1 MVFSSI
7 LFLAVFLPIFLLC
20 FYLTPVRF
28 RKFVISAFSII
39 FYAWGAPVFILFLLF
54 SSVLDYWITR
64 QFNGQNKKSFL
75 WASILLNVGLL
86 VYFKYFNFF
95 THNAEI
101 LLEYW
106 DFESYHFNDIVLPIG
121 ISFFTFQK
129 ISYSIDVYSGQN
141 KPLDKFSDYL
151 LFIIMFPQLIAGPI
165 VRYKDVNLQIQN
177 YLQNTFEFKTHGL
190 YRFIIGLF
198 KKVIIANTFAFVV
211 NQINGLGIDSLS
223 TSQAWTSA
231 LAYCFQI
238 YYDFSGYSD
247 MAIGL
252 GLMMGFKFPENF
264 NFPYVSKS
272 ITEFWQRWHITLG
285 SWMRDYLY
293 IPLGGNQSGRTRTYT
308 NLIVVFFISGFWHGA
323 NWNFICW
330 GLYHGLFLIMER
342 SFGYK
347 LLLKL
352 PNGLQIL
359 YTFFVVLVGWVF
371 FSMDMESAI
380 CFTEKLF
387 SYHSIQTEV
396 MISSK
401 SWFWMTFGVFWAFIG
416 ISNNI
421 NTKLNQFYTWS
432 LNGHVLKQLGIFL
445 FLILILVLCFITL
458 ISSGFNPF
466 IYYRF

>member
-1 MVFSSI
+1 
-7 LFLAVFLPIFLLC
+7 
-20 FYLTPVRF
+20 
-28 RKFVISAFSII
+28 
-39 FYAWGAPVFILFLLF
+39 
-54 SSVLDYWITR
+54 
-64 QFNGQNKKSFL
+64 
-75 WASILLNVGLL
+75 
-86 VYFKYFNFF
+86 
-95 THNAEI
+95 
-101 LLEYW
+101 
-106 DFESYHFNDIVLPIG
+106 
-121 ISFFTFQK
+121 
-129 ISYSIDVYSGQN
+129 
-141 KPLDKFSDYL
+141 
-151 LFIIMFPQLIAGPI
+151 
-165 VRYKDVNLQIQN
+165 
-177 YLQNTFEFKTHGL
+177 
-190 YRFIIGLF
+190 
-198 KKVIIANTFAFVV
+198 
-211 NQINGLGIDSLS
+211 
-223 TSQAWTSA
+223 
-231 LAYCFQI
+231 
-238 YYDFSGYSD
+238 
-247 MAIGL
+247 
-252 GLMMGFKFPENF
+252 
-264 NFPYVSKS
+264 
-272 ITEFWQRWHITLG
+272 
-285 SWMRDYLY
+285 
-293 IPLGGNQSGRTRTYT
+293 
-308 NLIVVFFISGFWHGA
+308 
-323 NWNFICW
+323 
-330 GLYHGLFLIMER
+330 MER